1 MTSISHLAPINPNVN
16 WCPYYAHLVQI
27 TKFPSLS
34 DLDIDLII
42 MLSCSAR
49 IQQTNFFILIK
60 RCLYKIGWDD
70 NQNLFSFGQVHFL
83 YSRLWPNEYVSSSN
97 YKCIFLLNKC
107 CQFSY
112 LPSHFPPQC
121 PGWHGLL
128 LKCSS
133 GHHQQCYSK
142 KGEEIN
148 TYLRRSV
155 SMILWHWTVL
165 FHYSH
170 SRIRF
175 VNILMFSICNDFD
188 IDLS

>member
-1 MTSISHLAPINPNVN
+1 MIIRI
-16 WCPYYAHLVQI
+16 CFHLVKY
-27 TKFPSLS
+27 T
-34 DLDIDLII
+34 
-42 MLSCSAR
+42 
-49 IQQTNFFILIK
+49 
-60 RCLYKIGWDD
+60 
-70 NQNLFSFGQVHFL
+70 L

-188 IDLS
+188 IDLSLCSTRDGDWGPDNQFYPGPSHSHHGAGTIRQSPEVENEDTRLQQLLSL